1 MAETYLQDIVK
12 LLPFIKKD
20 VEITGQFLCP
30 AFKEILPTIKGR
42 QNIEDERALSPRE
55 RRNLIALLQ
64 QRSEKNGRVDYYSF
78 DTLIRSGFDDPQ
90 PTPEHIP
97 EIKSDDPQPTPEHI
111 SEIKSDDPQL
121 TLGNIPEIKSDDPQ
135 PTLGNISEIKS
146 DDSQHTLGNISEVK
160 SDNPQLTPETVNVQ
174 EKAKLQLRE
183 LDILE
188 NLCQLIRMEVAKTGE
203 FTFNPFQDILA
214 NENPK
219 KSIEF
224 PDVPYQ
230 LHLLQMV
237 KLEAQRTGQ
246 FNFSDFNRANP

>member
-97 EIKSDDPQPTPEHI
+97 EIKSDDPQPT
-111 SEIKSDDPQL
+111 
-121 TLGNIPEIKSDDPQ
+121 
-135 PTLGNISEIKS
+135 
-146 DDSQHTLGNISEVK
+146 LGNISEVK

>member
-97 EIKSDDPQPTPEHI
+97 EIKSDDPQ
-111 SEIKSDDPQL
+111 L
-121 TLGNIPEIKSDDPQ
+121 
-135 PTLGNISEIKS
+135 TLGNISEIKS
-146 DDSQHTLGNISEVK
+146 DDPQPTLGNISEVK

>member
-1 MAETYLQDIVK
+1 MEETNLQDIVK
-12 LLPFIKKD
+12 LLPFLKKD
-20 VEITGQFLCP
+20 VEITGQFLYP
-30 AFKEILPTIKGR
+30 DFKEILPTIKGR

-90 PTPEHIP
+90 PTPENIP
-97 EIKSDDPQPTPEHI
+97 EIKSDDPQPTPE
-111 SEIKSDDPQL
+111 
-121 TLGNIPEIKSDDPQ
+121 NIPEIKSDDPQ
-135 PTLGNISEIKS
+135 PTPENIPEIKS
-146 DDSQHTLGNISEVK
+146 DDPQQIS
-160 SDNPQLTPETVNVQ
+160 ETVNVQ
-174 EKAKLQLRE
+174 KEAKLQLRE

-203 FTFNPFQDILA
+203 FAFNPFQDIVA
-214 NENPK
+214 NENPE

-237 KLEAQRTGQ
+237 KLEAERTGQ